1 MMIARVTP
9 DSGARGMSL
18 VEIILFVVVL
28 AIVIS
33 IALPDLGELRRAAAL
48 RAAAGQLKGLLFRCR
63 AFAVMNACSTAAVF
77 EERADGSWRCFIAVD
92 GDGDG
97 IRSRDIRAKVDP
109 VVGEILHFEAG
120 GAGLGILQGEYV
132 PDPSG
137 RGRLRGNLSDP
148 VRAGRG
154 NIITFT
160 PRGTATPASLYL
172 TDRRARMRV
181 LRVYG
186 GTGRVISKVWRSGWP
201 KWKSEGL

>member
-1 MMIARVTP
+1 MIVRGTP

-18 VEIILFVVVL
+18 VETILFVVVL

-33 IALPDLGELRRAAAL
+33 ISLPDLGELRRAAAL
-48 RAAAGQLKGLLFRCR
+48 RAAASQLKGLLFRCR

-172 TDRRARMRV
+172 TDHRARMRV

-186 GTGRVISKVWRSGWP
+186 GTGRVISRVWRSGWP

>member
-1 MMIARVTP
+1 MIARVTP